1 MCHHRERAHGRRGLG
16 RRQVGTVATL
26 FAAAFGLLLG
36 PGAGLTSAAAFTG
49 AFGSGWTPLL
59 GGTAV
64 LHQLL
69 ALAVVIIT
77 TQALGLA
84 FRHLRQPLV
93 VGEILAGILLG
104 PSFLGWVSPQ
114 SFSFLFPP
122 AGIGFLS
129 ATAQTGIILYMF
141 LAGLELEPALLRRQ
155 TKATVAIA
163 EFGILV
169 PLTVGILAALPLY
182 SRYSQGAGL
191 PYFGFFLGLALAV
204 TAFPVLARILTDR
217 HIHNSPIGAAAIS
230 SAALS
235 DVTIWSLLAV
245 LLVLLQGRS
254 AGAAATAIMVCGFGA
269 ALVLGV
275 RPIMA
280 KLSVTYGHSGRLTQ
294 GVMTTVFVSL
304 LICALAAQLIGLNA
318 LLGAFAL
325 GAVIPHDSGMAREL
339 TDRLEDLVL
348 VLLLPAFFA
357 MIGLRTDIRQLGGSE
372 WLLCAVLIAIAS
384 GAKVGASALAA
395 RMGGCGWRDATA
407 LGILMNTRGLI
418 ELIVL
423 DIGFGL
429 RLVSPGLFTMLVLLT
444 ITATV
449 VTTPI
454 VDWLLPRRTEADDR
468 EPAEISPALGPVRR
482 AAIVVAISNPEGAG
496 NLLDLALEA
505 NRPDAPPPHVVALAR
520 RPAEGVRSGLR
531 EVEQRVA
538 PQPPALSAALDHVHA
553 RGSAVTSQAVWTDD
567 PAMDILR
574 AAREAQS
581 EWLLLGAHHSV
592 FGSDLR
598 GGVVRTIAERA
609 ETVPV
614 NVAVLTPGPPQP
626 LERVFAV
633 VDHSPHGRAALELGI
648 RLVKRTKRS
657 LHVILVPRVGIKPD
671 LPLLEM
677 VRSIGRAEGLRLHT
691 DVLAERS
698 AAQLARQAPGPLVI
712 VGTNLL
718 DEFGL
723 PATGFVKDSHSMIV
737 VQGTQQTLRPGVNAE
752 HDRGSRAL

>member
-1 MCHHRERAHGRRGLG
+1 LIP
-16 RRQVGTVATL
+16 
-26 FAAAFGLLLG
+26 AAAV
-36 PGAGLTSAAAFTG
+36 TG
-49 AFGSGWTPLL
+49 SSGFILMPLL
-59 GGTAV
+59 DGTAV

-69 ALAVVIIT
+69 ALAAVIVM
-77 TQALGLA
+77 TQTLGLA
-84 FRHLRQPLV
+84 SRYLRQPLV
-93 VGEILAGILLG
+93 VGELIAGIVVGPSLLG
-104 PSFLGWVSPQ
+104 WISPQ
-114 SFSFLFPP
+114 FFAFLYP
-122 AGIGFLS
+122 APAVSFLS
-129 ATAQTGIILYMF
+129 ATAQVGIILYMF

-155 TKATVAIA
+155 TATTAAIA

-169 PLTVGILAALPLY
+169 PFGLGILVALSLY
-182 SRYSQGAGL
+182 SGYSQGTGL
-191 PYFGFFLGLALAV
+191 PYFAFFIGLALAI

-217 HIHNSPIGAAAIS
+217 HIHNSPIGSIALS

-235 DVTIWSLLAV
+235 DVTIWCLLAV
-245 LLVLLQGRS
+245 LLALFHGRI
-254 AGAAATAIMVCGFGA
+254 AGAMATAIMFCAFAA
-269 ALVLGV
+269 ALVFV
-275 RPIMA
+275 ARPIMS
-280 KLSVTYGHSGRLTQ
+280 KLSVAYGNRGRLTQ

-304 LICALAAQLIGLNA
+304 LVFALAAQLIGLNA

-325 GAVIPHDSGMAREL
+325 GAMMPHDSGMTREL

-357 MIGLRTDIRQLGGSE
+357 MIGLRTDIRLLGPGQ
-372 WLLCAVLIAIAS
+372 WLWCAALIAVAS
-384 GAKVGASALAA
+384 GAKFGASALAA
-395 RMGGCGWRDATA
+395 RLGGCRWRDASA
-407 LGILMNTRGLI
+407 LGVLMNTRGLI
-418 ELIVL
+418 ELIAL
-423 DIGFGL
+423 DIGFNL
-429 RLVSPGLFTMLVLLT
+429 KLVSPGLFTILVLMT
-444 ITATV
+444 IAATV
-449 VTTPI
+449 VTSPI
-454 VDWLLPRRTEADDR
+454 VDWLVPRRSEADDR
-468 EPAEISPALGPVRR
+468 EPAIISPALGPVRR

-520 RPAEGVRSGLR
+520 RPSEGVRSGLR

-553 RGSAVTSQAVWTDD
+553 RGTAVTSQAVWTDD
-567 PAMDILR
+567 PALDILR
-574 AAREAQS
+574 AAKEAQS

-598 GGVVRTIAERA
+598 GGVVRSIAERA
-609 ETVPV
+609 ETIPV

-626 LERVFAV
+626 LDRVFAV
-633 VDHSPHGRAALELGI
+633 VDHSSHGRAGLELGI

-657 LHVILVPRVGIKPD
+657 LHVILVPRADIKPD

-698 AAQLARQAPGPLVI
+698 AAQLARQAPGPLII

-723 PATGFVKDSHSMIV
+723 LAAGFIKDSNSMIV
-737 VQGTQQTLRPGVNAE
+737 VQGTETQRSGLTAE
-752 HDRGSRAL
+752 HDRGSKTG